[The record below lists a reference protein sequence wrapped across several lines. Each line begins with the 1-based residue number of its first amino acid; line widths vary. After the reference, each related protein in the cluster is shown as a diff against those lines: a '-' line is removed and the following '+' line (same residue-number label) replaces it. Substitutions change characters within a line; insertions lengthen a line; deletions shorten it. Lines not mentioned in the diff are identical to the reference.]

1 VTILTGETVR
11 SSALSTAVGS
21 GGVRPRYRS
30 LMDPR
35 AIDAAIETL
44 AANRARWARLPL
56 STKIFL
62 LDDLRRRVGV
72 VSDEW
77 VDSAVGAKG
86 IASDS
91 PIAGE
96 EWTSGPYAVASAAGA
111 LAETLRRLDAGV
123 SVLTGIAI
131 HPVADDQVAV
141 RVFPTSKDDRLLLS
155 GHTAD
160 VWMQPG
166 RSAEDVRQNA
176 ARFYHQTDPAGAVAA
191 VLGAGNLSSI
201 PALDLLTEMYT
212 HGSVVALKLSPVNDY
227 LAEIF
232 EEVFAEFIQ
241 GGFVRLVRGGTAEGV
256 YLTRHPLVDRVHVTG
271 SARTHDAIVFG
282 TGPDGAARKTADD
295 PVTDITVTAE
305 LGGVGPTVVVP
316 GDWSKADL
324 RYQAEHIISQ
334 KLHNHGFNCVAC
346 QVLVLPDSWG
356 QADAL
361 LDEMRAVAHE
371 VEERFAYFPGAEA
384 RQRTA
389 VAAHPHAEILTD
401 GVAPVTFI
409 TNLDPSRTDD
419 VCFTTEFFGAVLGVV
434 RIPGDD
440 VPVFLENAVSF
451 VNETLDGNLGANL
464 IIHPATE
471 AAHVGALERAIRSLR
486 YGTIA
491 VNSWVGV
498 AYALTRAT
506 WGAFPGNTRRDI
518 RSGNGI
524 VHNALML
531 EGVERTVVRGPFAPF
546 PRTIRQRVWHTEPLP
561 PHFVTNQNAARIGEQ
576 LTAFAVTQSWKPIP
590 GLLAAALRA

>member
-1 VTILTGETVR
+1 M
-11 SSALSTAVGS
+11 
-21 GGVRPRYRS
+21 RPRYRS
-30 LMDPR
+30 FMDPR
-35 AIDAAIETL
+35 AIDVGLETL
-44 AANRARWARLPL
+44 AANRTRWARLPL
-56 STKIFL
+56 TTKIFL
-62 LDDLRRRVGV
+62 LDDLRRRVGT
-72 VSDEW
+72 VSTAW
-77 VDSAVGAKG
+77 VDAAVTAKG

-91 PIAGE
+91 PLAGE

-111 LAETLRRLDAGV
+111 IAETLRRLAAGV
-123 SVLTGIAI
+123 SVLSEIAI
-131 HPVADDQVAV
+131 EPVADDQVAV
-141 RVFPTSKDDRLLLS
+141 RVFPTTKDDRLLLS

-160 VWMQPG
+160 VWMKPG
-166 RSAEDVRQNA
+166 YSADDVRQNA
-176 ARFYHQTDPAGAVAA
+176 ARFYQQADPEGAVAV
-191 VLGAGNLSSI
+191 VLGAGNLASI
-201 PALDLLTEMYT
+201 PALDLLTEMFT

-227 LAEIF
+227 LAEFF
-232 EEVFAEFIQ
+232 EEVFDGLIQ
-241 GGFVRLVRGGTAEGV
+241 GGFVRIVRGGTEEGV
-256 YLTRHPLVDRVHVTG
+256 YLTRHPLVERVHVTG
-271 SARTHDAIVFG
+271 SGRTHDAIVYG
-282 TGPDGAARKTADD
+282 PGPDGAARKIADD

-305 LGGVGPTVVVP
+305 LGGVGPTIVVP
-316 GDWSKADL
+316 GGWSKADL

-346 QVLVLPDSWG
+346 QVVVLPDSWD

-361 LDEMRAVAHE
+361 VHEMRAVARE
-371 VEERFAYFPGAEA
+371 LEDRYAYFPGAEA
-384 RQRTA
+384 RQQTA
-389 VAAHPHAEILTD
+389 VAAHPHAEILTN

-409 TNLDPSRTDD
+409 TDLDPNRTDD

-434 RIPGDD
+434 RIPGGD
-440 VPVFLENAVSF
+440 VPEFLENAVPF
-451 VNETLDGNLGANL
+451 VNKTLDGNLGANV

-471 AAHVGALERAIRSLR
+471 AAHAEPFERAIASLR

-546 PRTIRQRVWHTEPLP
+546 PRTIRQGVWHTEPLP
-561 PHFVTNQNAARIGEQ
+561 PHFVTNQNAAKIGAQ
-576 LTAFAVTQSWKPIP
+576 LTEFAVTQSWKAIP

>member
-1 VTILTGETVR
+1 
-11 SSALSTAVGS
+11 
-21 GGVRPRYRS
+21 
-30 LMDPR
+30 MDPR
-35 AIDAAIETL
+35 AIDGALETL
-44 AANRARWARLPL
+44 AENRIRWARLPL

-62 LDDLRRRVGV
+62 LDDLRSRVGGV
-72 VSDEW
+72 ADEW
-77 VDSAVGAKG
+77 VDCAVRAKG

-91 PIAGE
+91 PLAGE

-111 LAETLRRLDAGV
+111 IAETLRRLDEGV
-123 SVLTGIAI
+123 SVLSGIAI
-131 HPVADDQVAV
+131 EPVADDQVAV
-141 RVFPTSKDDRLLLS
+141 RVFPTTKDDRLLLS

-160 VWMQPG
+160 VWMLPG
-166 RSAEDVRQNA
+166 CSADDVRQSA
-176 ARFYHQTDPAGAVAA
+176 ARFYQQTDPAGAVAV

-201 PALDLLTEMYT
+201 PAMDLLTEMFT

-227 LAEIF
+227 LAKIF
-232 EEVFAEFIQ
+232 EEVFEAFIQ
-241 GGFVRLVRGGTAEGV
+241 GGFVRLVRGGTPEGI
-256 YLTRHPLVDRVHVTG
+256 YLTRHQFVDRVHVTG
-271 SARTHDAIVFG
+271 SGRTHDAIVYG
-282 TGPDGAARKTADD
+282 TGPNGAARKSADD

-305 LGGVGPTVVVP
+305 LGGVGPTIVVP
-316 GDWSKADL
+316 GEWSKADL

-346 QVLVLPDSWG
+346 QVVVLPDSWD
-356 QADAL
+356 QADPL

-371 VEERFAYFPGAEA
+371 LEDRHAYFPGAEA
-384 RQRTA
+384 RQQTA

-409 TNLDPSRTDD
+409 TDLDPNRTDD

-434 RIPGDD
+434 RIPGGD
-440 VPVFLENAVSF
+440 VSEFLENAVSF
-451 VNETLDGNLGANL
+451 VNETLDGSLGANV
-464 IIHPATE
+464 IIHPSTE
-471 AAHVGALERAIRSLR
+471 AAHVGAFKRAIRSLQ

-506 WGAFPGNTRRDI
+506 WGAFPGNTRSDI

-546 PRTIRQRVWHTEPLP
+546 PRTIRQGVWHTEPLP
-561 PHFVTNQNAARIGEQ
+561 PHFVTNQNAAKIGEQ
-576 LTAFAVTQSWKPIP
+576 LTEFAVTQSWKPIP